1 VARNKFKAALNHIKS
16 TDVDEKIQR
25 LNEAPTNSM
34 SGVYSLNAP
43 GFRVG
48 PKDPAR
54 KYLPDIDGNFT
65 DGIPGNPGDP
75 FYLRPEGY
83 WDG

>member
-1 VARNKFKAALNHIKS
+1 
-16 TDVDEKIQR
+16 
-25 LNEAPTNSM
+25 M
-34 SGVYSLNAP
+34 SGVYSLNMP
-43 GFRVG
+43 LDFVLVL
-48 PKDPAR
+48 KIQAR

-83 WDG
+83 WDGGSDWTTEQVPDALRTIF